1 MINNRNIKERVQNT
15 LSFDYIIDKLILWT
29 VIISL
34 LMFILYP
41 IIMVISTSF
50 YSKGVF
56 TLDNYK
62 NLFNPRNLKLIK
74 NSILVVSLSSLLG
87 AVISLSIALFT
98 FMGKMRRK
106 NIIYKGMLFAMIS
119 PPFVSSLA
127 LITLF
132 GRRGLITYNL
142 LGLSVNPYGWQG
154 IVLLQA
160 LGKIPLGVIML
171 ITAINAIDQRHILA
185 SRDLGAT
192 SYETLKN
199 ILLPGIFPTILS
211 VLFLN
216 FTMNLA
222 DFGTPIIIGG
232 KFKMLATETYMTIFS
247 SGDLGKAAAM
257 SVLLIPPAILAFI
270 FYRKNMDNINNK
282 SEGSKALGN
291 HTYSFD
297 VPLALKYLLGFIT
310 ISFFTIVILKY
321 GSIFLT
327 AVSINSSGKLI
338 FTLKHIK
345 NVKTAYIPSIIRSI
359 NFAIIAGVVS
369 SILGVLL
376 SYYTHRRKIRGMK
389 YIEFVSALPYI
400 IPGIFF
406 GLGYIVAFKDEPF
419 LLTGTTAIVI
429 LNTTFRHI
437 SVANKATN
445 AAFTTIDTRIEDS
458 SRDLGASYFRS
469 LTSIIFPILKPVFL
483 TSFINTFSAAMT
495 TVGAIIFLVSPRNVI
510 ASIVMFKDITNGGY
524 GEASVMASILILI
537 TVSINLVA
545 IKLLDKGD
553 I

>member
-1 MINNRNIKERVQNT
+1 MINNNNPKERVKNT
-15 LSFDYIIDKLILWT
+15 LSFDYMIDQLILWT

-34 LMFILYP
+34 LIFILYP
-41 IIMVISTSF
+41 IVMVISTSF
-50 YSKGVF
+50 YSKGIF

-62 NLFNPRNLKLIK
+62 NLINPRTFNLIK
-74 NSILVVSLSSLLG
+74 NSVLVVSLSSSLG
-87 AVISLSIALFT
+87 VLISLCIALFA
-98 FMGKMRRK
+98 FMGKRK
-106 NIIYKGMLFAMIS
+106 NKIYKGMLFAMIS

-132 GRRGLITYNL
+132 GRRGLITYHL

-154 IVLLQA
+154 IVLLQT
-160 LGKIPLGVIML
+160 LGKVPLGVIML

-192 SYETLKN
+192 SYETLKH
-199 ILLPGIFPTILS
+199 ILIPAVSPTILA

-247 SGDLGKAAAM
+247 SGDLGTAAAM
-257 SVLLIPPAILAFI
+257 SVLLIPPAIVAFL
-270 FYRKNMDNINNK
+270 FYKKNMDTINNK

-291 HTYSFD
+291 SHDSFD
-297 VPLALKYLLGFIT
+297 APLPLKCLLGLIT
-310 ISFFTIVILKY
+310 ISFFAIIILKY

-327 AVSINSSGKLI
+327 AVSINSSGSLI
-338 FTLKHIK
+338 FTLDHIK
-345 NVKTAYIPSIIRSI
+345 KVKASHIPVIIRSI
-359 NFAIIAGVVS
+359 YFAIIAGVVS
-369 SILGVLL
+369 SVLGILL

-389 YIEFVSALPYI
+389 YIEFISALPYI

-406 GLGYIVAFKDEPF
+406 GLGYIVAFKDAPF

-445 AAFTTIDTRIEDS
+445 AAFTTIDTRLEDS
-458 SRDLGASYFRS
+458 SRDLGASHFKG
-469 LTSIIFPILKPVFL
+469 LINIIFPILKPVFL

-510 ASIVMFKDITNGGY
+510 ASIVMFQNITNGGY

-545 IKLLDKGD
+545 IRLFNKGD

>member
-1 MINNRNIKERVQNT
+1 MINNRNTKERVKNT
-15 LSFDYIIDKLILWT
+15 LSFDYIMDKLILWT

-34 LMFILYP
+34 IVFILYP
-41 IIMVISTSF
+41 IVVVISTSF
-50 YSKGVF
+50 FSKGVL
-56 TLDNYK
+56 TLDNYR
-62 NLFNPRNLKLIK
+62 NLIHPRNLKLIK

-87 AVISLSIALFT
+87 AVISLSIAIFA
-98 FMGKMRRK
+98 FVGKGK
-106 NIIYKGMLFAMIS
+106 NKIYKGMLFAMIS

-127 LITLF
+127 LISLF

-160 LGKIPLGVIML
+160 LGKIPLGTIML

-192 SYETLKN
+192 SYGTLKN
-199 ILLPGIFPTILS
+199 ILVPGILPTILS

-257 SVLLIPPAILAFI
+257 SILLLPPAILAFL

-291 HTYSFD
+291 SSYSFD
-297 VPLALKYLLGFIT
+297 VPLPLKYLLGFIT
-310 ISFFTIVILKY
+310 LSFFIIVILKY

-327 AVSINSSGKLI
+327 AMSINSSGNLR
-338 FTLKHIK
+338 FTLQHIK
-345 NVKTAYIPSIIRSI
+345 NVKVSYLPSIIRSI

-369 SILGVLL
+369 SILGILL
-376 SYYTHRRKIRGMK
+376 SYYTHRRKIRAMK
-389 YIEFVSALPYI
+389 YIEFISALPYI

-429 LNTTFRHI
+429 LNITFRHI

-445 AAFTTIDTRIEDS
+445 AAFTTLDTRIEDS
-458 SRDLGASYFRS
+458 SRDLGASHFRGIIN
-469 LTSIIFPILKPVFL
+469 IIFPMLKPVFL

-495 TVGAIIFLVSPRNVI
+495 TVGPLIFLVSPRNVT
-510 ASIVMFKDITNGGY
+510 ASIVMFKNITNGGY

-537 TVSINLVA
+537 TVSINLGA
-545 IKLLDKGD
+545 IRLLDKGD